1 MKGFIMATVFQ
12 INTSPGGLPK
22 LAITEAFVGETKV
35 GEDGHNYKGHGGPN
49 AAVCLFSLERILAL
63 QAEGHPVFP
72 GALGENLTITGLEW
86 EQLQAG
92 TQLQV
97 GEVLLEIV
105 SFATPCPKLKPY
117 LTDIMAVSQEQR
129 PGWGR
134 PYCKVLQTGTVRIGD
149 EVSVIEV

>member
-1 MKGFIMATVFQ
+1 MAHIFQ

-22 LAITEAFVGETKV
+22 WAQQEAFISELFV

-49 AAVCLFSLERILAL
+49 AAVCLFSLERVLAL

-72 GALGENLTITGLEW
+72 GALGENLTITGLDW

-97 GEVLLEIV
+97 GEVVLEIV

-149 EVSVIEV
+149 EVRVIAV

>member
-1 MKGFIMATVFQ
+1 MAHLFQ

-22 LAITEAFVGETKV
+22 LPITEAFVGEIKV
-35 GEDGHNYKGHGGPN
+35 GEDAHNYKGHGGPN
-49 AAVCLFSLERILAL
+49 AAVCLFSLERVLAL

-72 GALGENLTITGLEW
+72 GALGENLTITGLDW

-92 TQLQV
+92 TRLQV
-97 GEVLLEIV
+97 GEEVRLEIV
-105 SFATPCPKLKPY
+105 SFATPCPKLQPF

-149 EVSVIEV
+149 AVRIIAG